1 MGRNFLEYLQGM
13 LSNGILPSQNTLPFS
28 LSYDTHYPPDIT
40 EKMNYFGQ
48 CFVSINTNAGWV
60 FESLLGIFRFL
71 V

>member
-1 MGRNFLEYLQGM
+1 M

-60 FESLLGIFRFL
+60 FESLSGIFRFL

>member
-1 MGRNFLEYLQGM
+1 M

-28 LSYDTHYPPDIT
+28 LSYDTHYPPEFT

-60 FESLLGIFRFL
+60 FESLSGIFRFL